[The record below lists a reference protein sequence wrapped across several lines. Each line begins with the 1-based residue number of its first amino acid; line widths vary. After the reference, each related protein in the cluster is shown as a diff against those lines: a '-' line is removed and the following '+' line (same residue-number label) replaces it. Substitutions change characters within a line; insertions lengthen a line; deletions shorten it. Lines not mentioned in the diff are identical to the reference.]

1 MAEKVGIEINLINAD
16 EAEATLKRI
25 EAATKRLGAKRTKI
39 QMEDG
44 SLVSVDERIKQIQD
58 RLAAL
63 SAAKKM
69 GVITKAEVQEA
80 KRLSA
85 ELKVIS
91 RGLKDGTANAKTF
104 GQVFNSISSKVAHAG
119 SAMQSMGNALTRIGG
134 FMRPITS
141 GLLMGAGYKALN
153 LFAEGFDNAFERAD
167 TMKNYDRTLKALG
180 LDVAKTFSVAGKEAK
195 TAKENLDDAVQGLP
209 TSLDEIMAAQKVYA
223 GATGEMVESTKT
235 AIAANNTFLASGMG
249 AREQRFMQKYLVAM
263 ASGAE
268 LTTTQWQS
276 MARIAPL
283 AMRAV
288 SKELGYA
295 DDEYAQF
302 TKDVQQGTIAGEE
315 FLKAFQKVGVSGVV
329 ADAARAQTES
339 WNGLF
344 SNIRIAVTRMGANVL
359 DVLNQTFKDATGRT
373 LLQRLLGWD
382 AEGKDLQDGIKSWI
396 NGISESVQ
404 NWIKA
409 NPDRI
414 LEFFNTLK
422 GIDFKGLLKG
432 VAEGMGTIL
441 DIMERLARIASN
453 KDMSKIGKFLSM
465 SGFFGR
471 ALTILG
477 GITKGSRHP
486 IALFGTLGLKLL
498 GKIGNSGIFGKIAS
512 IFGKKKDI
520 QSAGDVAKTIP
531 SVADTF
537 KSAFSSLSGLIKAA
551 GAITLVAGT
560 GFIAFKSAKS
570 ILQDLKDMVDLV
582 NGGGWDNVGYVGAG
596 IITAIGTFTEIFNAI
611 GTALGPQGL
620 LSVAIASAASTL
632 VTGSFAAD
640 MWLIKSGLQNV
651 RNTILEFDKIG
662 DAITNMKGLA
672 GISTGDGSKLKTSV
686 DAIREIVR
694 TLSGSGGGPI
704 DRGQPSGGIPLFTS
718 FKANSLANIANAIA
732 QLKNVVTQLNQLGAM
747 RIVNNPET
755 VINSIKQ
762 ACDKLQGIRGPKNID
777 KHTQKVANALIQIR
791 RMAYHIN
798 KLAGTSVDTGGF
810 ASFVEQI
817 RTALNG
823 LKDLNGELML
833 DVEVK
838 LSPLFGSSVEAVKTN
853 IKNAKRDIEKMKSPI
868 RFTIPV
874 YVTFSVTTNLSA
886 ALAKIRGDRQI
897 LNSAGNGSGSSGATP
912 NAGQKHGGVQQAM
925 GGLIYRAG
933 GGGVPFRR
941 RGTDTVPA
949 MLTPGEYVHNKRAV
963 SAFGIDFMR
972 KVNNLDMK
980 GAMNELM
987 HRAGHMANINRGA
1000 TITNNNYNN
1009 QKVVIN
1015 NSNAGAGYTFKTAS
1029 RFVGAF

>member
-1 MAEKVGIEINLINAD
+1 MSEKVGIEINLINAD
-16 EAEATLKRI
+16 KALETLKNI
-25 EAATKRLGAKRTKI
+25 EASTKRLGTRRTKI

-44 SLVSVDERIKQIQD
+44 SLVSVEERIKQIQD

-63 SAAKKM
+63 NAAKKM

-91 RGLKDGTANAKTF
+91 RGVKDATANARTF
-104 GQVFNSISSKVAHAG
+104 KQVFNSISSAVAHAG
-119 SAMQSMGNALTRIGG
+119 SAMQSMGNALTRVGS
-134 FMRPITS
+134 FMRPITT

-153 LFAEGFDNAFERAD
+153 LFTEGFDNAFARAD
-167 TMKNYDRTLKALG
+167 TMKNYDRQLKALG
-180 LDVAKTFSVAGKEAK
+180 LDVEQTFKVMGDEAM
-195 TAKENLDDAVQGLP
+195 TAKENLDAAVQGLP

-302 TKDVQQGTIAGEE
+302 TKDVQKGTISGKE
-315 FLKAFQKVGVSGVV
+315 FLKAFQEVGVSGVV

-359 DVLNQTFKDATGRT
+359 ETLNQTFKDATGRT

-396 NGISESVQ
+396 NGISEAVQ

-414 LEFFNTLK
+414 IEFFNNLK
-422 GIDFKGLLKG
+422 AIDFKGLLKG
-432 VAEGMGTIL
+432 MAQGMGDILTIL
-441 DIMERLARIASN
+441 EALSKIAAN
-453 KDMSKIGKFLSM
+453 KDMSKVGRFLAKA
-465 SGFFGR
+465 GFYGR
-471 ALTILG
+471 ALTIFG
-477 GITKGSRHP
+477 GIVKGLRHP
-486 IALFGTLGLKLL
+486 LAGIGTIGTWLL
-498 GKIGNSGIFGKIAS
+498 GKIGGGGLFGKIAS
-512 IFGKKKDI
+512 FFGSKKAIDT
-520 QSAGDVAKTIP
+520 AGDAAKSIP

-537 KSAFSSLSGLIKAA
+537 KGAFNALSGLIKAS
-551 GAITLVAGT
+551 GAILLVTGT
-560 GFIAFKSAKS
+560 GFLAFKAVKS
-570 ILQDLKDMVDLV
+570 ILKDLKEIGTILEDMTWLDATHGTAIV
-582 NGGGWDNVGYVGAG
+582 AG
-596 IITAIGTFTEIFNAI
+596 IGVFTEIFSAI
-611 GTALGPQGL
+611 GKALGPQGL
-620 LSVAIASAASTL
+620 LGVAIASAASVL
-632 VTGSFAAD
+632 VTGSFATD
-640 MWLIKSGLQNV
+640 MWLIKNGLKNV

-672 GISTGDGSKLKTSV
+672 GISTSASSKLQTSV
-686 DAIREIVR
+686 NVIKDIIKV
-694 TLSGSGGGPI
+694 LNGSNGGPA
-704 DRGQPSGGIPLFTS
+704 DRGQYSSGVPLFTS
-718 FKANSLANIANAIA
+718 FRVNSLTNITKAI
-732 QLKNVVTQLNQLGAM
+732 TQIQKMVDEFNKLAGM
-747 RIVNNPET
+747 TVNDPSA
-755 VINSIKQ
+755 VLDQIKS
-762 ACDKLQGIRGPKNID
+762 ACNKLQGIRGPKNID
-777 KHTQKVANALIQIR
+777 KHTAKVADALIQIR

-798 KLAGTSVDTGGF
+798 KLSQTAVDVGGFSTFVQQLKDSLEELKSLSQTIELDIKVVLGSGFKSSVDG
-810 ASFVEQI
+810 VVKQI
-817 RTALNG
+817 NNGKTSIDKALR
-823 LKDLNGELML
+823 KI
-833 DVEVK
+833 
-838 LSPLFGSSVEAVKTN
+838 PSSITKY
-853 IKNAKRDIEKMKSPI
+853 I
-868 RFTIPV
+868 
-874 YVTFSVTTNLSA
+874 SVTIMASVNTRQAVA
-886 ALAKIRGDRQI
+886 AIT
-897 LNSAGNGSGSSGATP
+897 SGADRVR
-912 NAGQKHGGVQQAM
+912 AIAEQATRRPAK
-925 GGLIYRAG
+925 GGLIYRAK
-933 GGGVPFRR
+933 GGGVPGFKRV
-941 RGTDTVPA
+941 GTDTVPA

-963 SAFGIDFMR
+963 STFGIDFMR

-987 HRAGHMANINRGA
+987 HRAGHMANINRG
-1000 TITNNNYNN
+1000 TNITNNNYNN